1 MKTINSIFI
10 VALLIF
16 SLNVNA
22 QNNNIKANGQV
33 VTTTRTVDNFDNI
46 NVSGSFD
53 VDLVKGK
60 EGDISIEASENLM
73 DVIVTEVVDGT
84 LKIKF
89 KKGVNIRNS
98 KTIHITVSYATIEG
112 VSLAGS
118 GNIHT
123 DDVVNAANLDLSL
136 SGSGSIQ
143 LGVSCT
149 NLSSSISGSGN
160 MNLNGKTD
168 VFSCSISGSG
178 NVNSSE
184 LIANTVHAK
193 ISGSGNIKVNA
204 IQEINAKTSGSG
216 NVIYTGNPATVKAN
230 SSGSGSV
237 RNKN

>member
-16 SLNVNA
+16 SLNIKA
-22 QNNNIKANGQV
+22 QNNHIKANGNV
-33 VTTTRTVDNFDNI
+33 ITATRTVDKFDKI
-46 NVSGSFD
+46 YVSGSFD

-60 EGDISIEASENLM
+60 EGAISIEASENLM
-73 DVIVTEVVDGT
+73 DVIVTEVFDGT

-98 KTIHITVSYATIEG
+98 KTIHITVSYETIEG
-112 VSLAGS
+112 VSLSGS
-118 GNIHT
+118 GNIHAE
-123 DDVVNAANLDLSL
+123 DVVNAANLDLSL
-136 SGSGSIQ
+136 SGSGSFK

-168 VFSCSISGSG
+168 VFSCGISGSG

-184 LIANTVHAK
+184 LTANIVNAK
-193 ISGSGNIKVNA
+193 ISGSGNLKVNA
-204 IQEINAKTSGSG
+204 IHEINAKTSGSG
-216 NVIYTGNPATVKAN
+216 NVRYTGNPTIVKAN
-230 SSGSGSV
+230 SSGSGSIHQ
-237 RNKN
+237 KS

>member
-33 VTTTRTVDNFDNI
+33 VTTTRTVDNIDNI

-60 EGDISIEASENLM
+60 EGDIAIEASENLM

-98 KTIHITVSYATIEG
+98 KTIRCF
-112 VSLAGS
+112 
-118 GNIHT
+118 
-123 DDVVNAANLDLSL
+123 
-136 SGSGSIQ
+136 Q
-143 LGVSCT
+143 
-149 NLSSSISGSGN
+149 
-160 MNLNGKTD
+160 
-168 VFSCSISGSG
+168 
-178 NVNSSE
+178 
-184 LIANTVHAK
+184 
-193 ISGSGNIKVNA
+193 
-204 IQEINAKTSGSG
+204 IN
-216 NVIYTGNPATVKAN
+216 N
-230 SSGSGSV
+230 
-237 RNKN
+237 

>member
-10 VALLIF
+10 IALLIF

-112 VSLAGS
+112 VSLSGS

-123 DDVVNAANLDLSL
+123 DDVVNAANFDLSL

-160 MNLNGKTD
+160 MKLNGKTD